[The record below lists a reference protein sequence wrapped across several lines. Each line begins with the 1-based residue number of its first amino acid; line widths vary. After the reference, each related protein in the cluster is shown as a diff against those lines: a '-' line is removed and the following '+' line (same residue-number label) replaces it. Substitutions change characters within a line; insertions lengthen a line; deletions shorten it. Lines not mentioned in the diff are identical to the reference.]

1 MSEIDCQIL
10 LWLLLGVV
18 AILLVLIIC
27 LEYEVDKLRRDNNLL
42 RRVLEDYFRLEDGSR
57 RTARTIAREAGLASW
72 LPPRYRS

>member
-27 LEYEVDKLRRDNNLL
+27 LEHEVSKLRRDNHLL

-57 RTARTIAREAGLASW
+57 RTARAIAREAGFASW
-72 LPPRYRS
+72 LPPRYR